1 MQDGK
6 SRTMRVASKA
16 GRRALNVVAFRED
29 RDLSVQKRGKQAQV
43 RIARTQQHISML
55 CTFFIV

>member
-1 MQDGK
+1 
-6 SRTMRVASKA
+6 MRVAPKA

-43 RIARTQQHISML
+43 RNARTQQHISML